1 MNNNE
6 NKTLDCDIVCDLL
19 ELYHDDIV
27 RPTTKKAVD
36 SHLENCESCKKEY
49 EKITAI
55 SPSPQELSTRK
66 EFAKLMKKK
75 KTKQIV
81 TTVICCLL
89 ACLILAS
96 SYWALTQAHLR
107 VRDVEVHQV
116 YKYTAPDNHDYFF
129 VLYTYEG
136 GSSSS
141 VRSEVKREFFEDG
154 AEEERVTLV
163 YDTMIPLITNSDY
176 DGTYTEIDFFRADKI
191 STTKNGVINFIDID
205 ELVMSGNVVWTK
217 EADETDDIPGYLRA
231 YYDFEFSDNYNNDE
245 FGDSDSMT
253 MGFSIDSDNLV
264 SDESY
269 IYANYPDKTIKWN
282 LKGEVIEE
290 KLKETSSAESE

>member
-1 MNNNE
+1 
-6 NKTLDCDIVCDLL
+6 
-19 ELYHDDIV
+19 
-27 RPTTKKAVD
+27 
-36 SHLENCESCKKEY
+36 
-49 EKITAI
+49 
-55 SPSPQELSTRK
+55 
-66 EFAKLMKKK
+66 
-75 KTKQIV
+75 
-81 TTVICCLL
+81 
-89 ACLILAS
+89 
-96 SYWALTQAHLR
+96 
-107 VRDVEVHQV
+107 
-116 YKYTAPDNHDYFF
+116 
-129 VLYTYEG
+129 
-136 GSSSS
+136 
-141 VRSEVKREFFEDG
+141 
-154 AEEERVTLV
+154 
-163 YDTMIPLITNSDY
+163 MIPLITNSDY

-269 IYANYPDKTIKWN
+269 IYADYPDKTIKWN